1 MDKNG
6 RLVAATSRRQMLLGG
21 MAIVAGTASHAA
33 TWSAALP
40 SRHRAVQWPCGVQL
54 FTVAAELSADLPGT
68 LSALKRIGYDTV
80 ETAGLLGLNA
90 RQLRARIADAGLSC
104 RSMHTSMAELV
115 GHLEQSIQVA
125 LDLGA
130 TWLVCASPKPPKP
143 LNPHQDWVEAMIGAM
158 TLDAWKVNAEYLA
171 NIAPVVANSGLRLAY
186 HNHPME
192 FVDLGGTCGYDLL
205 LAATSPHQLRLELDL
220 GWVLAGGRDPAST
233 IKTYA
238 ERVDLL
244 HVKDMVKDSSC
255 PTGYRSVEIGQGQ
268 IDWRGVFEAAHAVEL
283 QGYFVE
289 QEGPFKRPILESLA
303 MSREYLRAI

>member
-1 MDKNG
+1 VDKSG
-6 RLVAATSRRQMLLGG
+6 HPDATTSRRQVLLGG
-21 MAIVAGTASHAA
+21 LGLVAHAASHAA
-33 TWSAALP
+33 TWPAALP
-40 SRHRAVQWPCGVQL
+40 TRHRAAQWPCGVQL
-54 FTVAAELSADLPGT
+54 YSVAAELSADLPGT
-68 LSALKRIGYDTV
+68 LSALKRAGYDTV

-90 RQLRARIADAGLSC
+90 RQLRARIADAGLGC
-104 RSMHTSMAELV
+104 RSMHAGMEELTS
-115 GHLEQSIQVA
+115 HLEQSIQVA
-125 LDLGA
+125 LDLGV

-143 LNPHQDWVEAMIGAM
+143 LDPHQDWVAAMIGAM

-171 NIAPVVANSGLRLAY
+171 KIAPVVASSGLRLAY

-220 GWVLAGGRDPAST
+220 GWVLVGGRDPASM
-233 IKTYA
+233 IKAYA

-244 HVKDMVKDSSC
+244 HVKDMVKDPAS

-268 IDWRGVFEAAHAVEL
+268 IDWGGVFEAAQAVKL

-289 QEGPFKRPILESLA
+289 QEAPFKRPILESLA